1 MPGKS
6 STNLSA
12 AVTAVTSPAAS
23 APENWPTPLLPAVVS
38 LFSLFLSPFVQTLIP
53 VFVLWSTTD
62 KPMTKS
68 DANIIFWWSPPRTG
82 PPRPPLL
89 LSHSLRL
96 LFSSVNTI
104 VSAKRLISLRA
115 SLQLPHLEITFF
127 LFLFF
132 LFIRRLAPL
141 SVLHITAYIQ
151 SPVFGNTQLLRCN
164 NSALLICLTFCFV

>member
-6 STNLSA
+6 STNLST

-68 DANIIFWWSPPRTG
+68 DANIIFWRSPPRVG

-104 VSAKRLISLRA
+104 VSAKRPISLRA
-115 SLQLPHLEITFF
+115 SLQLPHLEITFY
-127 LFLFF
+127 LFF
-132 LFIRRLAPL
+132 FFFCL
-141 SVLHITAYIQ
+141 S
-151 SPVFGNTQLLRCN
+151 G
-164 NSALLICLTFCFV
+164 ALLLSQSYI

>member
-6 STNLSA
+6 STNLST

-68 DANIIFWWSPPRTG
+68 DANIIFEGAHRVG

-115 SLQLPHLEITFF
+115 SLQLPHLEITFYF
-127 LFLFF
+127 IFF
-132 LFIRRLAPL
+132 FFCL
-141 SVLHITAYIQ
+141 S
-151 SPVFGNTQLLRCN
+151 G
-164 NSALLICLTFCFV
+164 ALLLSQSYI

>member
-6 STNLSA
+6 STNLST

-68 DANIIFWWSPPRTG
+68 DANIIFEGAHRVG